1 VHEGDHPDL
10 LAQDQGRAAKAKR
23 RRPPKAAASGHPH
36 PHDHTGHHDHD
47 HDHDHGHDHD
57 HHAAASRT
65 GSALAFLLED
75 ARDYALPGIILLT
88 LLLSWQGAVT
98 RLLGFDVSLLG
109 AILGALVIMRA
120 TAIVTWQKRRI
131 TSGILVSIA
140 LVATV
145 IVEDFRAAAIV
156 ALMMLFGEA
165 LENRTLRRTRRA
177 IAGLLELAPET
188 AMLKVGEK
196 YREVPVESVQPGD
209 IILVKPGARVPVD
222 GKVVHG
228 FASIDQSSITGESM
242 PVDKVEGDAVFAGTI
257 STHGAVEVTAERVG
271 SGTSLGQI
279 IRIVREAQENRGE
292 GQKAADRF
300 ATWFTPLVLAIA
312 GIVWPLTGDVIRAVS
327 ILVVAC
333 PCALVLATPTAV
345 VASIG
350 SAARQGVLVKGGM
363 TIEGAGRANA
373 IILDKTG
380 TLTLGRPQV
389 AEVAVLNSD
398 NTSADTVLLAAAAAE
413 GLSEHPIARA
423 ITAHAAKQGLTVP
436 LPDSFEQVPGL
447 GVRSVSQGRT
457 VVVGNRRALD
467 GVGKDG
473 AEAAEAWLTSREE
486 QGYTAL
492 VVLSDGIPLG
502 GIAIADTVRPEA
514 AGFVQELKRIG
525 FKRVIMLTGDN
536 VRAARGVSAR
546 LGLDDFRAEVLP
558 ADKAAVVAEL
568 QAQGYRVAMIG
579 DGVNDAPALA
589 TADVGIAMGVAGT
602 DVAIEAADIALMSD
616 NLALVPGV
624 FRLSRKAYGI
634 IRQNIIVFALLINAI
649 GMWFAARGQ
658 LTPIGSAVVHNVAS
672 VLVIVNSARLIS
684 FKIGGT
690 KGDPEGHHQDGR
702 RSCRAC

>member
-1 VHEGDHPDL
+1 
-10 LAQDQGRAAKAKR
+10 
-23 RRPPKAAASGHPH
+23 
-36 PHDHTGHHDHD
+36 
-47 HDHDHGHDHD
+47 
-57 HHAAASRT
+57 
-65 GSALAFLLED
+65 LAFLLED
-75 ARDYALPGIILLT
+75 AKDYALPGIILLT
-88 LLLSWQGAVT
+88 LLLSWQGAAT

-120 TAIVTWQKRRI
+120 TAIVTWQKKRI

-140 LVATV
+140 LFATV

-196 YREVPVESVQPGD
+196 YREVPIQSVQVGD
-209 IILVKPGARVPVD
+209 IVLVKPGARVPVD

-242 PVDKVEGDAVFAGTI
+242 PVEKVEGDAVFTGTI
-257 STHGAVEVTAERVG
+257 SVHGAVEVIAERVG
-271 SGTSLGQI
+271 SSTSLAQI

-300 ATWFTPLVLAIA
+300 ATWFTPLVLVIA

-373 IILDKTG
+373 IVLDKTG

-389 AEVAVLNSD
+389 ADVVVLNGAD
-398 NTSADTVLLAAAAAE
+398 TSASTVLLTAATAE
-413 GLSEHPIARA
+413 SRSEHPIARA
-423 ITAHAAKQGLTVP
+423 ITGHAANQGLSVP

-447 GVRSVSQGRT
+447 GVKAAHQGRAL
-457 VVVGNRRALD
+457 VVGNRRALA
-467 GVGKDG
+467 GLPG
-473 AEAAEAWLTSREE
+473 ASAAAAEAWLTSREE
-486 QGYTAL
+486 QGFTAL
-492 VVLSDGIPLG
+492 VVLVDGVPLG
-502 GIAIADTVRPEA
+502 GIAISDTIRPEA
-514 AGFVQELKRIG
+514 ASFIQELKQIG

-536 VRAARGVSAR
+536 ERAARGVSTR

-568 QAQGYRVAMIG
+568 KAQGYRVAMIG

-616 NLALVPGV
+616 NLSLVPGV
-624 FRLSRKAYGI
+624 FRLSRTAYGI

-649 GMWFAARGQ
+649 GMWFAAAGQ
-658 LTPIGSAVVHNVAS
+658 LTPIGSAVVHNIAS
-672 VLVIVNSARLIS
+672 VLVIINSARLIS

-690 KGDPEGHHQDGR
+690 VGGSGTNAQAGQ